1 MAARQAGQGG
11 EPPPRVSGVL
21 HEVRRRGLLDGPK
34 TGPTGG
40 RINAALLEEAKRVTG
55 IAGTTDLLTYA
66 LAKVAVEDSFAEDLL
81 ALEGSVPP
89 GTFVAD

>member
-1 MAARQAGQGG
+1 MATSQARPGTAA
-11 EPPPRVSGVL
+11 PRVSGVL
-21 HEVRRRGLLDGPK
+21 QEVRRRGLLDGPK
-34 TGPTGG
+34 TSPTGG
-40 RINAALLEEAKRVTG
+40 RINAALLEEAKRVSG